1 MLFRTRD
8 KAPLIKRIRVALWP
22 RVSWSRSVQ
31 YFKQRVFRLSGSP
44 HAIALGVAIGAA
56 MSCTPFLGF
65 HILIGLVIA
74 VAVGGNLIA
83 SALGTAFGNPITFP
97 IIWAST
103 YRLGQMILGNPPVHG
118 DQYIAHGLAYRS
130 FDTLW
135 PIVKP
140 MMVGAIPVGLA
151 SGAIMYVLS
160 YQGVRAFRAIRSERL
175 AARKRERDAAAAARP
190 AIETETP

>member
-1 MLFRTRD
+1 MLFRSRT
-8 KAPLIKRIRVALWP
+8 KAPLSERVRVALWP
-22 RVSWSRSVQ
+22 RVSWSRSAQ

-56 MSCTPFLGF
+56 MSCTPFIGF
-65 HILIGLVIA
+65 HILFGLLIA

-118 DQYIAHGLAYRS
+118 EEHIAHSLASRS

-135 PIVKP
+135 PILKP
-140 MMVGAIPVGLA
+140 MMVGAIPLGLA
-151 SGAIMYVLS
+151 SAAVMYVLS

-175 AARKRERDAAAAARP
+175 AAKKRERDARP

>member
-1 MLFRTRD
+1 MLFRSRT
-8 KAPLIKRIRVALWP
+8 KSPLLQRIRVALWP

-65 HILIGLVIA
+65 HILFGLVIA
-74 VAVGGNLIA
+74 VAVGGNMIA

-97 IIWAST
+97 IIWATT

-118 DQYIAHGLAYRS
+118 DEHIAHGLAYRS

-135 PIVKP
+135 PILKP
-140 MMVGAIPVGLA
+140 MMVGAIPIGLA
-151 SGAIMYVLS
+151 SGVVMYVLS

-175 AARKRERDAAAAARP
+175 AARKRERDAAAARP
-190 AIETETP
+190 AIESEAP

>member
-1 MLFRTRD
+1 MLCRSRN
-8 KAPLIKRIRVALWP
+8 KAPVHRRIRVALWP
-22 RVSWSRSVQ
+22 RVSWSRSAQ

-56 MSCTPFLGF
+56 MSCTPFIGF
-65 HILIGLVIA
+65 HILLGLVIA
-74 VAVGGNLIA
+74 IAVGGNLIA

-118 DQYIAHGLAYRS
+118 EEHLAQNLASRS

-135 PIVKP
+135 PILKP
-140 MMVGAIPVGLA
+140 MMVGAIPLGLA
-151 SGAIMYVLS
+151 SAAVMYVLS

-175 AARKRERDAAAAARP
+175 AARKRERDAAATRP